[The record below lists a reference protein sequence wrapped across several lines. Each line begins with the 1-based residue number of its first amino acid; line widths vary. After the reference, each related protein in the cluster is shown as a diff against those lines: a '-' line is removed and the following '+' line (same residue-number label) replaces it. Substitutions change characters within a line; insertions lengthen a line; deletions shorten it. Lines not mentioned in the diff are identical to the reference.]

1 MFLIQRQH
9 VSEPVDVPTFLE
21 CAHARLHLIDETFQ
35 ALLHLLILFLIC
47 QAAAAVLSLL
57 QRGSGR
63 LLLFFLSHLRFLG
76 FLL

>member
-1 MFLIQRQH
+1 MFLIQWQH

-21 CAHARLHLIDETFQ
+21 RAHARLHLINETFQ

-47 QAAAAVLSLL
+47 EAAVLSLL
-57 QRGSGR
+57 QGRSGR